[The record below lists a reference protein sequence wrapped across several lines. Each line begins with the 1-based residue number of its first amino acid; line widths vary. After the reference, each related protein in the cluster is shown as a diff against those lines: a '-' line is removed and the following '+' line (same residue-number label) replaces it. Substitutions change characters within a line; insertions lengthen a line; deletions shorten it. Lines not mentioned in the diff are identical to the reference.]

1 MIVTTSYDPSEEL
14 VRQARELAAELQVRA
29 VPRRHMT
36 IRRMQERYRVSDVL
50 VVTETGLTSYRD
62 RHPPLFFHPGSSY
75 LRIKRMLAT
84 GESEPLISI
93 PDVRPGDTI
102 IDCTAG
108 LCSDAIA
115 LSYAAGDRGKVM
127 AIEAD
132 RIISLIA
139 RDGLACATTDLP
151 EFDAAMRRISVVC
164 GHHLDVLRS
173 LPDRSADLVYFDPMF
188 RSPIEES
195 SGISPLRNYAFMQE
209 ISVESVAEAK
219 RVARRVVMMKE
230 RRGSAQFARLGF
242 VQDDRHNA
250 KIAFGVIQIT

>member
-1 MIVTTSYDPSEEL
+1 MIVTTSYDPSEALIREARDLAGEL
-14 VRQARELAAELQVRA
+14 RVRA

-36 IRRMQERYRVSDVL
+36 IRRMQERYRERDVL
-50 VVTETGLTSYRD
+50 VVTDTGLTSYRD

-75 LRIKRMLAT
+75 LRVKRMQAT
-84 GESEPLISI
+84 GESEPLLSI

-115 LSYAAGDRGKVM
+115 FSYAAGEQGEVI

-132 RIISLIA
+132 RIISLIT
-139 RDGLACATTDLP
+139 RDGLSRATTDLP
-151 EFDAAMRRISVVC
+151 EFNAAMRRISVVH
-164 GHHLDVLRS
+164 GQHLDVLRS
-173 LPDRSADLVYFDPMF
+173 MPDRSADIVYFDPMF

-209 ISVESVAEAK
+209 ISAESVAEAK

-230 RRGSAQFARLGF
+230 RRGSELFAKLGF

-250 KIAFGVIQIT
+250 KIAFGVIRIP